1 MHLSGEFIKGELRFR
16 MPSLYRNAEEKRQ
29 DILMS
34 KMIVDNAMR
43 YSLTEGGRYLP
54 FSELEK
60 EVMREDKAMAIAR
73 LVIDQIMQR

>member
-1 MHLSGEFIKGELRFR
+1 

-29 DILMS
+29 DIMMS
-34 KMIVDNAMR
+34 KMIVDNAVR

-54 FSELEK
+54 FSEFEK
-60 EVMREDKAMAIAR
+60 EMMREDKAMAIAR